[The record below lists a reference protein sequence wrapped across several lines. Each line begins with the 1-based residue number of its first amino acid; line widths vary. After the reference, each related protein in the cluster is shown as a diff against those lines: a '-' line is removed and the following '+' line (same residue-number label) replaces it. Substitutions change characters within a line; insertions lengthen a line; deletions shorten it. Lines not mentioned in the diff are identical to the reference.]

1 MRFLQDAGFIHM
13 FSNSYNYNKYSI
25 RMCFYMKDNIKN
37 DDNCIR
43 RGNFFENKKD
53 LGNNDITLLH
63 T

>member
-1 MRFLQDAGFIHM
+1 M